1 MSIPCLKKKEM
12 MYPRLKVHFKVKR
25 NMKIG
30 ELAERSGIA
39 ASAIRF
45 YEQAGL
51 LPKAARGANGY
62 RVYAEAALERLH
74 LIHIGQNLGFTLD
87 AIRAVMALEGV
98 AFQDGLM
105 RNLDTRLGEIDQ
117 MMEALRVQ
125 RQSLLDTRGKLKE
138 AWAKQECLSNADLSP
153 PTVKNL

>member
-1 MSIPCLKKKEM
+1 MSIPCLKKEM
-12 MYPRLKVHFKVKR
+12 MYPKLKVHFKVKR

-45 YEQAGL
+45 YEQEGL
-51 LPKAARGANGY
+51 LPKAVRGANGY
-62 RVYAEAALERLH
+62 RVYTEAALERLH

-87 AIRAVMALEGV
+87 AIRAVMALEG
-98 AFQDGLM
+98 AALQDGLM
-105 RNLDTRLGEIDQ
+105 QNFDMRLGEIDQ
-117 MMEALRVQ
+117 MMEALSAQ
-125 RQSLLDTRGKLKE
+125 RQSLLDTREKLRE
-138 AWAKQECLSNADLSP
+138 AWAKQECLSNANLSP

>member
-1 MSIPCLKKKEM
+1 
-12 MYPRLKVHFKVKR
+12 
-25 NMKIG
+25 MKIG

-62 RVYAEAALERLH
+62 RVYAESALERLH

-87 AIRAVMALEGV
+87 AIRAVMALEG
-98 AFQDGLM
+98 AALQDGLM
-105 RNLDTRLGEIDQ
+105 QNFDTRLGVAAHGQ
-117 MMEALRVQ
+117 KPMMSPSSGMRPCCRGACGASCIVEVLFIA
-125 RQSLLDTRGKLKE
+125 SLSVVRPAG
-138 AWAKQECLSNADLSP
+138 
-153 PTVKNL
+153 V